1 MFQGHDFI
9 DGNFGLKVVKM
20 RVLPAF
26 PPHPKTHFCHSSF
39 LAIQCSYF
47 MVYLYFCFIYF
58 TSSSEKV
65 IRISPVLT
73 FLFLTLSLI
82 SQYLSL
88 SGRRC

>member
-26 PPHPKTHFCHSSF
+26 PQHPKTHFCHSSF

-47 MVYLYFCFIYF
+47 MVYL
-58 TSSSEKV
+58 
-65 IRISPVLT
+65 
-73 FLFLTLSLI
+73 
-82 SQYLSL
+82 
-88 SGRRC
+88 